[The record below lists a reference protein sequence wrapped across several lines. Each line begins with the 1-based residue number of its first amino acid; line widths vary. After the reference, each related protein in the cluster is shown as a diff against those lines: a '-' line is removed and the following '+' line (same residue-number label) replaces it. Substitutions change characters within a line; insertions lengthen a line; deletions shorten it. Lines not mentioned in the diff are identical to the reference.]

1 MQTCFRLAFLYCL
14 ISLAAPSA
22 EVQPLRLNQA
32 RVRLVAGSSARVL
45 FTEPPGLGQL
55 KITSRRLT
63 ASAPNA
69 YPVSVG
75 VTADGTGLF
84 IAVPPSMPAGK
95 YTVEVT
101 AASDTALGGV
111 AAAGA
116 AAPLHVATSEAFV
129 RSATLE
135 VVVDPLAPLPQSARP
150 PVVFVNGF
158 SFGALFTGECELS
171 ENTTGTFGRLEEF
184 LVADGSTVVFFD
196 NCRFGTPPIEV
207 LGDELGN
214 VIAALRLDDGSPV
227 PEVDIVAFSM
237 GALVVR
243 SYLTGK
249 QQEPGKFIPPADP
262 KVRKAV
268 LVGREHFGTPLA
280 NSVNQGEQ
288 LPALSVGSQFTW
300 DLATWHQGID
310 DLREVDAIA
319 VAGKG
324 TSNGLSDGVAPVAG
338 VSLAPAVFFGATTE
352 RTRIL
357 PVCHN
362 APARLLCNK
371 SDVLMAV
378 DSETHPSAQI
388 IRSFLNGTDDW
399 KQIGETPL
407 EDANLSAGGGL
418 YFAFKDEADNYATDI
433 NAVIAKDSSEDNPVP
448 DLPLIQGPS
457 NVFLSELMPNRPY
470 LFEVER
476 GEDVLTFSGDV
487 RAGDFN
493 VIVAKLGPFIARV
506 QPAAGA
512 VDTLSVAADSL
523 VSIFGTNLAERSEA
537 VVSLPLPTRL
547 AGTTV
552 TADGEPIPLLFA
564 GPGQINAY
572 LPAGLVGLVQI
583 RVSNP
588 LGEHTINL
596 LLDAAVPA
604 VFSID
609 GTGTGLAAAIDAVSG
624 ELLSAT
630 NPVSRGGFVSLFVT
644 GLGETTSSNGFEVAK
659 RTPTVTVGGAA
670 ALVLFAGRAPGFVGL
685 NQVNIEIPTEVN
697 PGEAVAIVLTSGKR
711 KGNQV
716 ALPIN

>member
-1 MQTCFRLAFLYCL
+1 MKTCFRLALLYFL
-14 ISLAAPSA
+14 ISLAAPAA

-32 RVRLVAGSSARVL
+32 RVSLVAGSSARVL

-111 AAAGA
+111 AAVGA
-116 AAPLHVATSEAFV
+116 APPLQGATSEAFV

-135 VVVDPLAPLPQSARP
+135 VVVDPLPPLPQSDKP
-150 PVVFVNGF
+150 PVIFVNGF

-184 LVADGSTVVFFD
+184 LVADGSTVIFFD

-214 VIAALRLDDGSPV
+214 VIEALRLDDGSPV

-243 SYLTGK
+243 SYLAGK
-249 QQEPGKFIPPADP
+249 QQVPGQFIPPADP

-268 LVGREHFGTPLA
+268 LVAGEHFGTPLA

-319 VAGKG
+319 VAGNG
-324 TSNGLSDGVAPVAG
+324 TSNRLSDGVAPVA
-338 VSLAPAVFFGATTE
+338 SAALAPAVFFGATTE
-352 RTRIL
+352 RTRVL
-357 PVCHN
+357 PLCHN

-433 NAVIAKDSSEDNPVP
+433 NAVIAKDGSEDNPVP

-470 LFEVER
+470 LFEVQQ
-476 GEDVLTFSGDV
+476 GENVLTFSGEV
-487 RAGDFN
+487 RAGGFN

-523 VSIFGTNLAERSEA
+523 VSIFGTNLAEGSEA

-596 LLDAAVPA
+596 LLDVAVPA
-604 VFSID
+604 IFSID

-659 RTPTVTVGGAA
+659 RTPAVTVGGAA
-670 ALVLFAGRAPGFVGL
+670 ARVLFAGRAPGFVGL

-697 PGEAVAIVLTSGKR
+697 PGEAVPIILTSGKR